1 MDKDYHRSTC
11 SCGKAFQS
19 ERHTISPSDVVS
31 GNYFAPCMEC
41 GYFLDLRDDYYN
53 SIASITRVS
62 INGSYILPSGI
73 VVLVDED
80 VQAYLDGTLA
90 FYHPD
95 NIPTTQ

>member
-1 MDKDYHRSTC
+1 
-11 SCGKAFQS
+11 
-19 ERHTISPSDVVS
+19 
-31 GNYFAPCMEC
+31 MEC
-41 GYFLDLRDDYYN
+41 GYFLDLRDDHFN
-53 SIASITRVS
+53 SIASITQVS

-80 VQAYLDGTLA
+80 IQAYLDGTLV